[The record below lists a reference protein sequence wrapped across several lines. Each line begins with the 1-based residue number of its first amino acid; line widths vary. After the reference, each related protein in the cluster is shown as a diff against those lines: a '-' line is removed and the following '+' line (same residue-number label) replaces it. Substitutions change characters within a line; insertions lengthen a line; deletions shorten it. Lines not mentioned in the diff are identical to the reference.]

1 MNPDNVVFEV
11 TERHP
16 IKDFSLFNR
25 SLKHY
30 RDQGF
35 MVAVDDVG
43 DGFSTIRSIAELR
56 PDYIKIDIS
65 LVRGIHKDRV
75 KTALMETLVTFAEK
89 IGSEIIAEGIEDDAE
104 LVSLV
109 NSGVHYGQGYFF
121 GKPAYPKQI
130 TTEEAYLKTLRFINN
145 GRQQILKNAFPIG
158 DIVDETIAV
167 DGHVPVKDVKALFE
181 ENTEMSSIVV
191 IEHNKPCGL
200 IMRQHLDKHL
210 GKKYG
215 YALYYEK
222 PVSRIMDKMPLIVDN
237 QTPVE
242 LVSQAAMNR
251 NKTKIYDSIVVTRNE
266 LLQGVVSVQTLLDT
280 MTRIRLELAKGANP
294 LTGLPGNIAIE
305 QEHSRCIKND
315 KPFSVIFIDLDNFK
329 SYNDKYGFE
338 KGDEVLLYTA
348 NILKNGL
355 KECCTNDGF
364 IGHIG
369 GDDFIIFTTEESVD
383 SLCGFIIK
391 NFDAAIRD
399 LYNPDD
405 QKTGGIMAHDR
416 SGQERWCPFISI
428 SLAVLDCTSET
439 GANMKDV
446 SGKVAQLKQYAKS
459 IPGSAYV
466 RDRRR
471 E

>member
-167 DGHVPVKDVKALFE
+167 DGHVPVKDVKALLKKTRKCPVLSLL
-181 ENTEMSSIVV
+181 NTINPVVLSCASI
-191 IEHNKPCGL
+191 
-200 IMRQHLDKHL
+200 
-210 GKKYG
+210 
-215 YALYYEK
+215 
-222 PVSRIMDKMPLIVDN
+222 
-237 QTPVE
+237 
-242 LVSQAAMNR
+242 
-251 NKTKIYDSIVVTRNE
+251 
-266 LLQGVVSVQTLLDT
+266 
-280 MTRIRLELAKGANP
+280 
-294 LTGLPGNIAIE
+294 
-305 QEHSRCIKND
+305 
-315 KPFSVIFIDLDNFK
+315 
-329 SYNDKYGFE
+329 
-338 KGDEVLLYTA
+338 
-348 NILKNGL
+348 
-355 KECCTNDGF
+355 
-364 IGHIG
+364 
-369 GDDFIIFTTEESVD
+369 
-383 SLCGFIIK
+383 
-391 NFDAAIRD
+391 
-399 LYNPDD
+399 
-405 QKTGGIMAHDR
+405 
-416 SGQERWCPFISI
+416 WISI
-428 SLAVLDCTSET
+428 LEKNTDMHYIMKSPFPESWTKCRLLWITKLRLSLYPKL
-439 GANMKDV
+439 
-446 SGKVAQLKQYAKS
+446 
-459 IPGSAYV
+459 P
-466 RDRRR
+466 
-471 E
+471 